1 MAEVGASGSTGG
13 WSDRV
18 NDWLPVVHR
27 MIAAANK
34 VPEGAPVGTI
44 ARRPDGA
51 WLAYR
56 GANPTTG
63 DRWFYFQL
71 IIEDETWPQDD
82 DADSWPVIYD
92 PTDNPSREELRE
104 YFHKDLA
111 EHCQADDSDEYHE
124 GDKPRL
130 ERLMREPSVF
140 DPETGMHWFEPGEE
154 PTVPRPDP
162 TADEVEDLAKWLS
175 IHIGTWPEDEWELR
189 SKPNYYHD
197 RARELL
203 DFGYRKVSDP
213 TAQQEPG
220 VSDPRSTSSY
230 GLSRNEPV
238 APKPPRT
245 PRVRD
250 RLGVDEQGA
259 RWLDSDGG
267 QVLFNTDQWMRL
279 RPDGTVGWFGVDYEP
294 TETAPYV
301 ELIEPRVL
309 PSLDCEEARD
319 GTVWEARYVLLVGRE
334 QTPGWKFQHTQDG
347 WVYEDGSR
355 VLSPEF
361 LTGRGP
367 YTEVLGDPS

>member
-1 MAEVGASGSTGG
+1 MSTKLELTEAQRNAMIEEIWGALDFQSMSKVEIAV
-13 WSDRV
+13 DRA
-18 NDWLPVVHR
+18 
-27 MIAAANK
+27 IAAANSN
-34 VPEGAPVGTI
+34 PEGPPVGTI

-51 WLAYR
+51 WIANRCPGGWGYR
-56 GANPTTG
+56 RLQGDEARPNP
-63 DRWFYFQL
+63 
-71 IIEDETWPQDD
+71 D

-92 PTDNPSREELRE
+92 PTRPIAQEITSETSDGHHTFAELYHYRMLYNALLFNEWAAQGRYGVHKSKRHSDGEECFGGGWFIVSAQLPNGQVTNHYKLEFWDLFVLPERE
-104 YFHKDLA
+104 LA
-111 EHCQADDSDEYHE
+111 AEWDGHTPQVVAE
-124 GDKPRL
+124 RL
-130 ERLMREPSVF
+130 EGFTRS
-140 DPETGMHWFEPGEE
+140 
-154 PTVPRPDP
+154 
-162 TADEVEDLAKWLS
+162 ADS
-175 IHIGTWPEDEWELR
+175 
-189 SKPNYYHD
+189 
-197 RARELL
+197 
-203 DFGYRKVSDP
+203 

-319 GTVWEARYVLLVGRE
+319 GTVWEDADEGCEWRYRFDVEWKYFSTIGARQWMKLDYLHLLR
-334 QTPGWKFQHTQDG
+334 KN
-347 WVYEDGSR
+347 
-355 VLSPEF
+355 
-361 LTGRGP
+361 GP
-367 YTEVLGDPS
+367 FTEVNE

>member
-1 MAEVGASGSTGG
+1 MGSKLEPTKAQRKAMAEVGASGSTGG

-111 EHCQADDSDEYHE
+111 EHCQADD
-124 GDKPRL
+124 P
-130 ERLMREPSVF
+130 
-140 DPETGMHWFEPGEE
+140 
-154 PTVPRPDP
+154 
-162 TADEVEDLAKWLS
+162 DEVEELAKWLS

-203 DFGYRKVSDP
+203 DFGYRKVSDA